1 MTSWNPHSLHSQ
13 EGKIFAVTG
22 ATSGI
27 GYFIA
32 EQLATTG
39 AHIVLLGRSQSRLDN
54 AQEQILDHVPGADL
68 SKIQINLADLRA
80 VAPAADQLNQLPRLD
95 ALVENAGIV
104 SPTRDQAVTAQG
116 YESAVGTNYLGHF
129 ALTALM
135 LPLLLATSGSRVVHA
150 GSYITGKI
158 PVNINDLLSAQH
170 YKARVAYAQSKH
182 ATEIFGFELER
193 QLRDIDADVSSIVAH
208 PGGCIDQLTP
218 NRRGISHTPKFVH
231 RAATLASGLAQGKDR
246 GAWSM
251 VRATIDPA
259 ATGGQYYGPQH
270 RTHGLPVLAQPV
282 PSSIDAN
289 NASVVWSLGEKVT
302 GQTPG
307 GLFIRA

>member
-1 MTSWNPHSLHSQ
+1 MSSWNPHNLISQ

-27 GYFIA
+27 GYFVA

-39 AHIVLLGRSQSRLDN
+39 AHIVLLGRSQSRLDC
-54 AQEQILDHVPGADL
+54 AQNQILDHVRGATL
-68 SKIQINLADLRA
+68 STIQIDLADLRT
-80 VAPAADQLNQLPRLD
+80 VTLAANLLNQLPRLD
-95 ALVENAGIV
+95 AVVENAGIV
-104 SPTRDQAVTAQG
+104 NPSRDATVTAQG

-129 ALTALM
+129 ALTALV
-135 LPLLLATSGSRVVHA
+135 LPRLLATSGSRVVHA
-150 GSYITGKI
+150 GSYITEKI

-170 YKARVAYAQSKH
+170 YEARVAYAQSKH
-182 ATEIFGFELER
+182 ATEIFGFELDR
-193 QLRDIDADVSSIVAH
+193 RFRNIDAVVSSIVAH

-218 NRRGISHTPKFVH
+218 NRPGISHTPTFVR

-251 VRATIDPA
+251 VRATIDPT

-270 RTHGLPVLAQPV
+270 RTHGLPALTQPV

-289 NASVVWSLGEKVT
+289 IASAVWNLGEKLT
-302 GQTPG
+302 GQTPA
-307 GLFIRA
+307 LR